1 MHKISL
7 IVLLA
12 AAVLASGCYTK
23 AYVRETLKAQQ
34 TQSVQNNTNQAA
46 GQANK

>member
-1 MHKISL
+1 MHRISL

-12 AAVLASGCYTK
+12 AALFVSGCYTK
-23 AYVRETLKAQQ
+23 AYVREMNNAQQ
-34 TQSVQNNTNQAA
+34 TQSAQTNTNQMA